1 MDIMEQDVKS
11 CPPVDKTK
19 IALPRILTLW
29 DVVMIVIGGVVGS
42 GIFLSPSEIAI
53 AVPAPI
59 LMLAVW
65 VVGGIFSFFGAVAFA
80 ELGAAMPEAG
90 GIYIY
95 LREAYGPLLSFLF
108 GWTLFLVIDSG
119 SIATLAVAF
128 SHNILPYFFGMS
140 PVVKKIVAAAF
151 VFFLGVVNYVG
162 LRWGSRLQNW
172 TTYLKT
178 SAIGIIVLGV
188 FLLTK
193 GHGNLRNLVEPGP
206 GPFNLPLLGAF
217 GVGLVASLW
226 AYKGWEAATYSA
238 GEVKNPQKNLPMG
251 ILIGTIAVIVLYVL
265 ANLAYLYIMPVGKIA
280 ASEGRV
286 ALDVM
291 RIISKPFWADLITFL
306 ILFSI
311 LGAANQNML
320 TSPRVYFA
328 MSRDGMFFKRIA
340 ECHPKFLTPHIS
352 IAAITF
358 WAILLTL
365 TGTFNQLF
373 TYVIFGEWIFFGM
386 TVASVIVLRKKR
398 PDLERPYRT
407 WGYPVTPAIF
417 VLAAIYVAISALI
430 GQFKNAMGGLLIIII
445 GIPAYFFWRTS
456 RRGIKLAMV
465 GIGLTLTA
473 GFGRYFLLATS
484 VGVIRWVIWCV
495 GAIGMIMILLGLAM
509 ASREKKNKTTVSS

>member
-1 MDIMEQDVKS
+1 MEQDIVTHPS
-11 CPPVDKTK
+11 VDKTK
-19 IALPRILTLW
+19 IKLPRILTLW

-42 GIFLSPSEIAI
+42 GIFLSPSEIAA
-53 AVPAPI
+53 AVPTPV

-65 VVGGIFSFFGAVAFA
+65 VVGGMFSFFGAVAFA

-90 GIYIY
+90 GIYVF
-95 LREAYGPLLSFLF
+95 LREAYGPLISFLF

-128 SHNILPYFFGMS
+128 SHNILPRFVGMS
-140 PVVKKIVAAAF
+140 PTVMKLVAAAF
-151 VFFLGVVNYVG
+151 VAFLGIVNYVG
-162 LRWGSRLQNW
+162 VRWGARLQNW

-178 SAIGIIVLGV
+178 AAIGIIVVVV
-188 FLLTK
+188 FFFAK
-193 GHGNLRNLVEPGP
+193 GHGSLHNFVEPKSGP
-206 GPFNLPLLGAF
+206 LNFGLLGAF

-238 GEVKNPQKNLPMG
+238 GEVKNPQRNLPLG
-251 ILIGTIAVIVLYVL
+251 ILVGTISVIVLYLL
-265 ANLAYLYIMPVGKIA
+265 ANLAYLYILPVGKIA

-291 RIISKPFWADLITFL
+291 QIVSGPFMAALITFL

-328 MSRDGMFFKRIA
+328 MARDGMFFKKIA
-340 ECHPKFLTPHIS
+340 ECHPKFLTPHVS
-352 IAAITF
+352 IVAITV
-358 WAILLTL
+358 WSVLLTL
-365 TGTFNQLF
+365 TGTFSQLF

-398 PDLERPYRT
+398 PDLERPYKT
-407 WGYPVTPAIF
+407 WGYPVTPVIF

-445 GIPAYFFWRTS
+445 GVPAYFFWRTR
-456 RRGIKLAMV
+456 RRGIKLSMV
-465 GIGLTLTA
+465 GIGLLLA
-473 GFGRYFLLATS
+473 AAFARYFLLATS
-484 VGVIRWVIWCV
+484 VGAVRSLVYAV
-495 GAIGMIMILLGLAM
+495 GAIGIIMILAGLAM
-509 ASREKKNKTTVSS
+509 ASGDEKDKTGVSR

>member
-1 MDIMEQDVKS
+1 MDQNPQV
-11 CPPVDKTK
+11 CLPVDKTK
-19 IALPRILTLW
+19 IALPRILSLW
-29 DVVMIVIGGVVGS
+29 DVVMIVVGGVIGS
-42 GIFLSPSEIAI
+42 GIFLSPSEIAA
-53 AVPAPI
+53 AVPAPLLI
-59 LMLAVW
+59 LAVW
-65 VVGGIFSFFGAVAFA
+65 VVGGLFSFFGAVAFA

-90 GIYIY
+90 GIYVF

-128 SHNILPYFFGMS
+128 SHNILPRLPGFADMN
-140 PVVKKIVAAAF
+140 PLVKKLISAAF
-151 VFFLGVVNYVG
+151 VIFLGIVNYVG

-178 SAIGIIVLGV
+178 AAIAIIVGAVVL
-188 FLLTK
+188 FAK
-193 GHGNLRNLVEPGP
+193 GHGVAKNFVEPGP
-206 GPFNLPLLGAF
+206 GPFNFPLLGAF

-238 GEVKNPQKNLPMG
+238 GEVKNPKKNLPLG
-251 ILIGTIAVIVLYVL
+251 ILIGTISVIVLYLL

-291 RIISKPFWADLITFL
+291 QIIGGPLLATVITVL

-328 MSRDGMFFKRIA
+328 MARDGMFFKKVA
-340 ECHPKFLTPHIS
+340 ECHPKYLTPYVS
-352 IAAITF
+352 IVAITV

-398 PDLERPYRT
+398 PDLERPYKT
-407 WGYPVTPAIF
+407 WGYPVTPIIF
-417 VLAAIYVAISALI
+417 VLAAVYVSISALI
-430 GQFKNAMGGLLIIII
+430 GQFKNAMGGLLIILI
-445 GIPAYFFWRTS
+445 GVPAYFFWRTK
-456 RRGIKLAMV
+456 RQGIKLAMV
-465 GIGLTLTA
+465 GIGLALAA
-473 GFGRYFLLATS
+473 GFGRFFLLAVS
-484 VGVIRWVIWCV
+484 GGVIRGLIYGV
-495 GAIGMIMILLGLAM
+495 GAVGLILIIAGLAR
-509 ASREKKNKTTVSS
+509 ADKEGKAKAGSA

>member
-1 MDIMEQDVKS
+1 M
-11 CPPVDKTK
+11 
-19 IALPRILTLW
+19 
-29 DVVMIVIGGVVGS
+29 
-42 GIFLSPSEIAI
+42 
-53 AVPAPI
+53 
-59 LMLAVW
+59 
-65 VVGGIFSFFGAVAFA
+65 FSFFGAVAFA

-95 LREAYGPLLSFLF
+95 LREAYGPLISFLF

-128 SHNILPYFFGMS
+128 SHNILPRFVEMS
-140 PVVKKIVAAAF
+140 PLVKKLIAAAF
-151 VFFLGVVNYVG
+151 VAFLGIVNYVG

-178 SAIGIIVLGV
+178 AAIGIIVTAV
-188 FLLTK
+188 FFFTK
-193 GHGNLRNLVEPGP
+193 GHGSVRNFVDPSP

-238 GEVKNPQKNLPMG
+238 GEVKNPRKNLPLG
-251 ILIGTIAVIVLYVL
+251 ILIGTISVIVLYIL
-265 ANLAYLYIMPVGKIA
+265 ANLAYLYILPVGKIA

-291 RIISKPFWADLITFL
+291 QIVSGPFMASLITFL

-328 MSRDGMFFKRIA
+328 MSRDGMFFKKIA
-340 ECHPKFLTPHIS
+340 ECHPKFLTPHVS
-352 IAAITF
+352 IIAITIWSIF
-358 WAILLTL
+358 LTL
-365 TGTFNQLF
+365 TGKFNQLF

-398 PDLERPYRT
+398 PDLERPYKT
-407 WGYPVTPAIF
+407 WGYPVTPVLF

-430 GQFKNAMGGLLIIII
+430 GQFRNAMGGLLIIII
-445 GIPAYFFWRTS
+445 GIPAYFFWRTC
-456 RRGIKLAMV
+456 RQGIKISMV
-465 GIGLTLTA
+465 GIGLFLA
-473 GFGRYFLLATS
+473 AAFGRYFLLATS
-484 VGVIRWVIWCV
+484 VGIVRWLVYGV
-495 GAIGMIMILLGLAM
+495 GAIGIVMIIAGLLM
-509 ASREKKNKTTVSS
+509 ASRDKTGKSAVS

>member
-1 MDIMEQDVKS
+1 MEENVQVH
-11 CPPVDKTK
+11 PAVVDKTK
-19 IALPRILTLW
+19 LSLPRILSLW
-29 DVVMIVIGGVVGS
+29 DVVMIVIGGIVGS
-42 GIFLSPSEIAI
+42 GIFLSPSEIAS
-53 AVPAPI
+53 AVPAPV
-59 LMLAVW
+59 LMMAVW
-65 VVGGIFSFFGAVAFA
+65 VIGGMFSFFGAVAFA

-90 GIYIY
+90 GIYVF
-95 LREAYGPLLSFLF
+95 LREAYGPLISFLF

-128 SHNILPYFFGMS
+128 SQNILPRLVDMA
-140 PVVKKIVAAAF
+140 PLTKKFLSAAF
-151 VFFLGVVNYVG
+151 VVFLGIVNFIG
-162 LRWGSRLQNW
+162 LKWGSKLQNW

-178 SAIGIIVLGV
+178 AAIVIIVAAV
-188 FLLTK
+188 FVFTK
-193 GHGNLRNLVEPGP
+193 GHGAVKNFVEPGP

-238 GEVKNPQKNLPMG
+238 GEVKNPQKNLPLG
-251 ILIGTIAVIVLYVL
+251 ILVGTIAVIVLYIL

-291 RIISKPFWADLITFL
+291 QLISGPFLAVVITVL

-328 MSRDGMFFKRIA
+328 MARDGMFFKKIA
-340 ECHPKFLTPHIS
+340 EVHPKFLTPHIS
-352 IAAITF
+352 IIAITV
-358 WAILLTL
+358 WATLLTL

-398 PDLERPYRT
+398 PSLERPYKT
-407 WGYPVTPAIF
+407 WGYPVTPIVF
-417 VLAAIYVAISALI
+417 VLAAIYVAYSAI
-430 GQFKNAMGGLLIIII
+430 TSQFRNSMGGLLIILI
-445 GIPAYFFWRTS
+445 GVPAYFSWRTT
-456 RRGIKLAMV
+456 RRGIKLAMI
-465 GIGLTLTA
+465 GIGLVLA
-473 GFGRYFLLATS
+473 AFFGRFFLLANAGS
-484 VGVIRWVIWCV
+484 VVRGLNYAV
-495 GAIGMIMILLGLAM
+495 GAIALVLVVAGLVK
-509 ASREKKNKTTVSS
+509 ASQEKKARAAAA